1 MIKKILSNL
10 VCVACLALAFASCAG
25 NSTNSDQQNGEEKKA
40 AVIEKEGEPSV
51 NGGVYSGNPY
61 ECPQFRIVD
70 NILISDNL
78 PIVIDFYA
86 DWCGPCK
93 QYAPVFNKV
102 ASQFQGQVVF
112 VRINSDDYPE
122 LANRYDVQAIPNT
135 VFITPGGGT
144 LGQEAGCLDEAQLTT
159 FVNQLIATS
168 AGNQL
173 AI

>member
-1 MIKKILSNL
+1 MNMNL
-10 VCVACLALAFASCAG
+10 FKYFVCVSCMALLLAGCAG
-25 NSTNSDQQNGEEKKA
+25 KSSNSTTRNSDEKEA
-40 AVIEKEGEPSV
+40 AVIVEEDDSPS
-51 NGGVYSGNPY
+51 NSGVYSGNPF
-61 ECPQFRIVD
+61 ECPQFRIED

-78 PIVIDFYA
+78 PIVVDFYA
-86 DWCGPCK
+86 DWCAPCK

-122 LANRYDVQAIPNT
+122 IANRYDVKAIPNT

-144 LGQEAGCLDEAQLTT
+144 LGQEAGYIDEGQLTT